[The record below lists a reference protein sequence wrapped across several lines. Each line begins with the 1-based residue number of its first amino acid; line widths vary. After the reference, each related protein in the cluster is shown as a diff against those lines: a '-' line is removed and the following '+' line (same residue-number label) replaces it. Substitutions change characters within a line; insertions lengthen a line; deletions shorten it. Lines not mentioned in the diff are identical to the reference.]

1 MKIMRH
7 KFIKPLNLLLF
18 LLLATTVSV
27 QAQPLKLSFD
37 QAWEM
42 AQSRNPQMRQAML
55 ESEKADAQIGEA
67 YASAMPTVTGSLY
80 YQRNFVIP
88 EMVSELPPEFGGGTM
103 KFKFEQDNLINGQ
116 IELAQPLY
124 AAGKVGLAL
133 QIAKLYKKATNQ
145 AFIQTE
151 AETRLLITELY
162 FGAAV
167 AHEWAKVMEE
177 SYDQLEAHLEK
188 VEDMHTEGIVSEYD
202 LIRSRVQV
210 SNFYPQVISARTAQT
225 VALEALAIALN
236 LPRDQE
242 IELTDNLY
250 DFQLDRVDTE
260 DAYRIALENRP
271 ELKQLE
277 FQEQMLKKLLKI
289 EKHGIWWPNLFLV
302 GGFTRTAQEPD
313 FDWGDYY
320 WMENLYAGLSL
331 SIPLFDGFKAKYRA
345 QQVRVDI
352 KSLGIAQEQ
361 TARGINLELIQAQ
374 SRLEE
379 ALKNVK
385 AQVEGKEL
393 AEKGFH
399 IAEVRYDNGL
409 ATQLEVMDAQIALNQ
424 AKTNELTA
432 RYNAITAQAAL
443 QKALGRH

>member
-1 MKIMRH
+1 MRH
-7 KFIKPLNLLLF
+7 KSIKLLGLLF
-18 LLLATTVSV
+18 LLLPAITASAK
-27 QAQPLKLSFD
+27 AQPLRLSFD
-37 QAWEM
+37 QAWET
-42 AQSRNPQMRQAML
+42 AQAQNPQMRQAML
-55 ESEKADAQIGEA
+55 GIEKADAQIGEA
-67 YASAMPTVTGSLY
+67 YASAMPTLTGSLY
-80 YQRNFVIP
+80 YQRNFIIP

-124 AAGKVGLAL
+124 AAGKVGFAL
-133 QIAKLYKKATNQ
+133 QIAKLYRKASNQ

-167 AHEWAKVMEE
+167 AQEWAKVMKG
-177 SYDQLEAHLEK
+177 SYDQLQAHLEK
-188 VEDMHTEGIVSEYD
+188 VEDMHSEGIVSEYD

-210 SNFYPQVISARTAQT
+210 SNFYPQVISAQT
-225 VALEALAIALN
+225 TQKVALEALAIALN
-236 LPRDQE
+236 LPKDQE
-242 IELTDNLY
+242 IELTDNLFDY
-250 DFQLDRVDTE
+250 ELGMVSTE

-271 ELKQLE
+271 ELKQME
-277 FQEQMLKKLLKI
+277 FQGKMLKKLLKI

-302 GGFTRTAQEPD
+302 GGFTRRAQESD

-331 SIPLFDGFKAKYRA
+331 SIPLFDGFKTKYRA

-361 TARGINLELIQAQ
+361 TERVINLELIQAQ
-374 SRLEE
+374 SKLEE
-379 ALKNVK
+379 ALKNVR

-393 AEKGFH
+393 AEKGFD
-399 IAEVRYDNGL
+399 IAEVRYENGL
-409 ATQLEVMDAQIALNQ
+409 ATQLEVMDAQVALNQ

-432 RYNAITAQAAL
+432 RYDAITAQAAL
-443 QKALGRH
+443 QKALGRY